1 MEEKNIIW
9 DFDGTLY
16 DTYPRILDSFNKI
29 INGKYNQNIFINDLL
44 DLILIDTKYCAKI
57 LSEKINV
64 NNTILLNEIRKHYET
79 NDEIYEGIF
88 PQAME
93 FITKENEVKHFLVT
107 HRERKSTLEKLEKE
121 NIVNYFKKIITKDDN
136 YPEKPDP
143 KSFISIISDILAG
156 KNSGI
161 KTIFF
166 NQYEKVNNIA
176 DYVINDHDTLK
187 KIL

>member
-79 NDEIYEGIF
+79 NDEIY
-88 PQAME
+88 
-93 FITKENEVKHFLVT
+93 
-107 HRERKSTLEKLEKE
+107 
-121 NIVNYFKKIITKDDN
+121 
-136 YPEKPDP
+136 
-143 KSFISIISDILAG
+143 
-156 KNSGI
+156 
-161 KTIFF
+161 
-166 NQYEKVNNIA
+166 
-176 DYVINDHDTLK
+176 
-187 KIL
+187 